1 MSLMNQTRLSEIG
14 CCINSKLSDDI
25 NDSWKGKTF
34 TACATI
40 DAYKYSI
47 LRSYVPNGTELVEGF
62 VASATLDMS
71 AFSAFGSLLG
81 DVVIN
86 GVVVGIIPDGT
97 YADIDALIDAYVT
110 AIEANPIGYQAVN
123 NGDGTITVSAPN
135 QGSQANGFV
144 ITIQINPTFVRLSQ
158 IDYDNREWRQPIHI
172 NDQSSALFGHTIIAA
187 RASGGVNPFYLED
200 IFDHAIVQTVDV
212 DYNAGAAGLV
222 HRPDDDT
229 IFVGAFQGSG
239 RLRQF
244 VNTFASSQQIT
255 LSGVNG
261 INWAVY
267 NTFNNCLYFAAPSAN
282 NKVVKVD
289 PTGVQ
294 TLISSITGVIKLAVD
309 DSTGTVWAVGTN
321 SLWRIN
327 PTTNVATAIPTVG
340 EVPVSISYCNAGS
353 GSMFVAFSTPSVV
366 RRYNLDGTVLTST
379 FYSLA
384 SLSAVIYSSVFN
396 VVFAGTSS
404 ITHVIK
410 MDGTLKNTIADGS
423 ENYVED
429 IARSEVIGFRDSGLG
444 NIGYVNFFGL
454 GTDGTDVF
462 DGALEDGVDP
472 VLMEQEDQCL
482 TEAQVSGA
490 YQYLDKECGMCGGAT
505 YSGGAVLPPVIGT
518 SVIYYGISTNA
529 ALDAAGVAALTSVT
543 QSSIAGTY
551 TYALGGAT
559 NYIYFAYPTSLGIP
573 VRMYDPAGFGDII
586 MQASYQV
593 IINYVTYTVYRS
605 SNQLGGGFDMI
616 VTI

>member
-172 NDQSSALFGHTIIAA
+172 NDQSSALFGKTLVAS
-187 RASGGVNPFYLED
+187 RAGGGLNPFYVEVID
-200 IFDHAIVQTVDV
+200 NHTIDQTVDV
-212 DYNAGAAGLV
+212 KFSIGSSMLLHDPDNDTIWTGAVQGGTSDVQVFDATLTAIDEIALTGSGSVWGVYNAFNDCKYLAYQL
-222 HRPDDDT
+222 
-229 IFVGAFQGSG
+229 
-239 RLRQF
+239 
-244 VNTFASSQQIT
+244 N
-255 LSGVNG
+255 
-261 INWAVY
+261 NWVA
-267 NTFNNCLYFAAPSAN
+267 
-282 NKVVKVD
+282 KVD
-289 PTGVQ
+289 PTEFQ
-294 TLISSITGVIKLAVD
+294 TNILSITSVSKLAVD
-309 DSTGTVWAVGTN
+309 ESTGTVWAVGTN

-340 EVPVSISYCNAGS
+340 EVPVSISYCPSGS
-353 GSMFVAFSTPSVV
+353 GSMFVAFSTPGVV

-379 FYSLA
+379 FYTLA
-384 SLSAVIYSSVFN
+384 SISAVIYSTVYN
-396 VVFAGTSS
+396 VVFAGTSV
-404 ITHVIK
+404 ITHVVK

-529 ALDAAGVAALTSVT
+529 ALDATGVAALTSVT

>member
-1 MSLMNQTRLSEIG
+1 MDQTRLSEIG
-14 CCINSKLSDDI
+14 CCVTSKLGDDI
-25 NDSWKGKTF
+25 NDSWKGKPF
-34 TACATI
+34 TACAVSM
-40 DAYKYSI
+40 AQKLSI
-47 LRSYVPNGTELVEGF
+47 LRSYVPNGTILTPGF
-62 VASATLDMS
+62 VASATLDLS

-81 DVVIN
+81 NVVIN
-86 GVVVGIIPDGT
+86 GVVIGVLPDDT
-97 YADIDALIDAYVT
+97 YADIDEVIDGFVT
-110 AIEANPIGYQAVN
+110 VINANPIGYDAVN
-123 NGDGTITVSAPN
+123 NGNGTITVSAPN
-135 QGSQANGFV
+135 AGSQANGFV
-144 ITIQINPTFVRLSQ
+144 ITIQINPTFVRVAQ

-172 NDQSSALFGHTIIAA
+172 NNQSSALYGKTLVAS
-187 RASGGVNPFYLED
+187 RASGGVNPFYIEVID
-200 IFDHAIVQTVDV
+200 NHIIDQTVDV
-212 DYNAGAAGLV
+212 DFNAGATGLV

-229 IFVGAFQGSG
+229 VFVGAFQGLG
-239 RLRQF
+239 RLQQF
-244 VNTFASSQQIT
+244 INTFATSQIIT
-255 LSGVNG
+255 LTGVNG

-267 NTFNNCLYFAAPSAN
+267 NSFNNCLYYAAPSGN

-289 PTGVQ
+289 PTGAQ
-294 TLISSITGVIKLAVD
+294 TLISSITGAIKLAVD
-309 DSTGTVWAVGTN
+309 DSTGTVWAAGTN

-353 GSMFVAFSTPSVV
+353 GSMFVAFSTPGIV

-384 SLSAVIYSSVFN
+384 SIGSVIYSTVYN
-396 VVFAGTSS
+396 VVFAGTSA

-429 IARSEVIGFRDSGLG
+429 IDRGEIIGFRDSGLG

-472 VLMEQEDQCL
+472 VVQEQDNQCV
-482 TEAQVSGA
+482 TETQISTA
-490 YQYLDKECGMCGGAT
+490 YQELDGECGLCGGAT
-505 YSGGAVLPPVIGT
+505 YSGSSTLPPVAG
-518 SVIYYGISTNA
+518 SAVIYYGISTDS
-529 ALDAAGVAALTSVT
+529 ALNAAGVAALTSVT
-543 QSSIAGTY
+543 QISIAGTY
-551 TYALGGAT
+551 TYTLGGAT

-573 VRMYDPAGFGDII
+573 VRMYDPATNFDIA
-586 MQASYQV
+586 MSTSYEV
-593 IINYVTYTVYRS
+593 IINYITYTVYRS
-605 SNQLGGGFDMI
+605 YYQLGGGFDMT

>member
-97 YADIDALIDAYVT
+97 YADIDAVIDAFVT
-110 AIEANPIGYQAVN
+110 VIEANPIGYEAVN
-123 NGDGTITVSAPN
+123 NSDGTITVTAPN
-135 QGSQANGFV
+135 AGSQANGFV
-144 ITIQINPTFVRLSQ
+144 ITIQINPTFARIAQ

-172 NDQSSALFGHTIIAA
+172 NNQSSALYGKTLVAS
-187 RASGGVNPFYLED
+187 RAGGGLNPFYVEVID
-200 IFDHAIVQTVDV
+200 NHIIDQTVDV
-212 DYNAGAAGLV
+212 QFAVGATGII

-229 IFVGAFQGSG
+229 VFVGAFQGG
-239 RLRQF
+239 GKLEQF
-244 VNTFASSQQIT
+244 TNVLVSSQIIT
-255 LSGVNG
+255 LTGVNG
-261 INWAVY
+261 IVWAAY
-267 NTFNNCLYFAAPSAN
+267 NTFNDCMYFATSPN

-289 PTGVQ
+289 PTGAQ
-294 TLISSITGVIKLAVD
+294 TVINSITGVIKLAVD
-309 DSTGTVWAVGTN
+309 ESTGTVWAVGTN

-340 EVPVSISYCNAGS
+340 EVPVSISYCPSGS
-353 GSMFVAFSTPSVV
+353 GSMFVAFSTPGVV

-379 FYSLA
+379 FYTLA
-384 SLSAVIYSSVFN
+384 SISAVIYSTVYN
-396 VVFAGTSS
+396 VVFAGTSV
-404 ITHVIK
+404 ITHVVK

-429 IARSEVIGFRDSGLG
+429 IDRGEVIGFRDSGLG

-454 GTDGTDVF
+454 ASDGTDVF
-462 DGALEDGVDP
+462 DGALEEGVDP
-472 VLMEQEDQCL
+472 VYQEQDDQCL

-529 ALDAAGVAALTSVT
+529 ALDATGVAALTSVT

>member
-1 MSLMNQTRLSEIG
+1 MLLDATRMSEISA
-14 CCINSKLSDDI
+14 CVANKADQDINSLWGGQSAKNCSV
-25 NDSWKGKTF
+25 SAVFKM
-34 TACATI
+34 
-40 DAYKYSI
+40 SV
-47 LRSYVPNGTELVEGF
+47 LRGYVENGTVITEGF
-62 VASATLDMS
+62 VASATLDLS
-71 AFSAFGSLLG
+71 SFSGFGDLVG
-81 DVVIN
+81 NVVID
-86 GVVVGIIPDGT
+86 GVVVGTIPDDT

-212 DYNAGAAGLV
+212 DFNAGAAGLV

-353 GSMFVAFSTPSVV
+353 GSMFVAFTTPSVV

-482 TEAQVSGA
+482 TEDEINTA
-490 YQYLDKECGMCGGAT
+490 YQEMNKICLTCHTLSDIT
-505 YSGGAVLPPVIGT
+505 NPTPVGSNT
-518 SVIYYGISTNA
+518 IYYGNSAT
-529 ALDAAGVAALTSVT
+529 GALTASGIEGLTAITAISYPNTYVFA
-543 QSSIAGTY
+543 SSGGTY
-551 TYALGGAT
+551 K
-559 NYIYFAYPTSLGIP
+559 YIAYPSNLGLAATFMDANTGLP
-573 VRMYDPAGFGDII
+573 VSMSTMYT
-586 MQASYQV
+586 V
-593 IINYVTYTVYRS
+593 IINYITYNVYRTY
-605 SNQLGGGFDMI
+605 NLMGGALSI
-616 VTI
+616 TVTS

>member
-1 MSLMNQTRLSEIG
+1 MLLDATRMSEISA
-14 CCINSKLSDDI
+14 CVANKADQDINSLWGGQSAKNCSV
-25 NDSWKGKTF
+25 SAVFKM
-34 TACATI
+34 
-40 DAYKYSI
+40 SV
-47 LRSYVPNGTELVEGF
+47 LRGYVENGTVITEGF
-62 VASATLDMS
+62 VASATLDLS
-71 AFSAFGSLLG
+71 SFSGFGDLVG
-81 DVVIN
+81 NVVID
-86 GVVVGIIPDGT
+86 GVVVGTIPDDT

-212 DYNAGAAGLV
+212 DFNAGAAGLV

-353 GSMFVAFSTPSVV
+353 GSMFVAFTTPSVV

-472 VLMEQEDQCL
+472 VLQEEDNQCL
-482 TEAQVSGA
+482 TTTQIGNV
-490 YQYLDKECGMCGGAT
+490 YQEMNRECLSCTTLTDTTAIPVVGGST
-505 YSGGAVLPPVIGT
+505 
-518 SVIYYGISTNA
+518 IYYGNSATGS
-529 ALDAAGVAALTSVT
+529 LDAAGVSALTSITKVG
-543 QSSIAGTY
+543 IAGTY
-551 TYALGGAT
+551 TYPLGGGT
-559 NYIYFAYPTSLGIP
+559 EYLYFAYPTNLGNP
-573 VRMYDPAGFGDII
+573 VRMYDPATNYDIS
-586 MQASYQV
+586 MQTSTYQV
-593 IINYVTYTVYRS
+593 IINYITYTVYRS
-605 SNQLGGGFDMI
+605 FYRLGGGFDMT
-616 VTI
+616 VTT